1 MNLFENSSSGHTYTT
16 LQCFTVQP
24 LATASATPFL
34 DPIQQQIHQHELLK
48 QLTIMNKELK
58 LPRTQPAN
66 KNTSV
71 PLYNVT
77 NLLGA
82 VANVLPLDA
91 NGNKIRPNK

>member
-1 MNLFENSSSGHTYTT
+1 LISIGTTNNSAT
-16 LQCFTVQP
+16 
-24 LATASATPFL
+24 TASTTPFL

-48 QLTIMNKELK
+48 KVTIMNKELK

-66 KNTSV
+66 KNTRV
-71 PLYNVT
+71 PLENVT

-82 VANVLPLDA
+82 VTNVLPLDA